1 MPRSGNYLRT
11 VAYAFSGKYAKTPVS
26 RAHFGQDYASNFH
39 SRQTCASK
47 PLQLTP
53 LLCQKGLEIEGFW
66 ANLCFQLLQNYALSH
81 TLMECRSQARA
92 ACAGCRPQHGIFG
105 WYLPDMPGDLHTGF
119 VMAFGGCVAWPIV
132 LLALVAEPEESRF
145 AWKWCCGVELWIFA
159 LQRDLVFW
167 KGKRRAV
174 W

>member
-81 TLMECRSQARA
+81 SLDRDVEAE
-92 ACAGCRPQHGIFG
+92 
-105 WYLPDMPGDLHTGF
+105 
-119 VMAFGGCVAWPIV
+119 
-132 LLALVAEPEESRF
+132 LALHVPYVGRREND
-145 AWKWCCGVELWIFA
+145 
-159 LQRDLVFW
+159 RDLD
-167 KGKRRAV
+167 GDGD
-174 W
+174 